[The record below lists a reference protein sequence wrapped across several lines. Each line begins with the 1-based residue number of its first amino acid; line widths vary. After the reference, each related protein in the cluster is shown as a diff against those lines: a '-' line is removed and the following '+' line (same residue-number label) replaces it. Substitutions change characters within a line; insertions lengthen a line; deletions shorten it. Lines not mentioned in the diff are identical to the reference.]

1 MALKLKNKQVL
12 NLLNEWATDFLNHID
27 TDTAVQFSAKSPLGS
42 GSLKHSTVNGS
53 YEIEIGIAPLSTS
66 FLAQN
71 KTVDDLNFVK
81 LGIVMFH
88 EFAHYDH
95 NTSEE
100 ISKDILL
107 SDLSKFQNNQYYEF
121 NWSVLPHEI
130 DAEYTG
136 VISMWMHLKD
146 SYPNEADKL
155 MTKRLTDRART
166 TKYILSVPDG
176 GFQSKEQITQMF
188 EDAYDCSLNSKRI
201 FPSGF
206 LRFDDE
212 ISRLFTTEDRV
223 LRAEYQPFYRQLV
236 EAQTGKELDL
246 KMASLVS
253 YLHPDLQPMYP
264 RLNFKELN
272 PKSVFGIFMPET
284 VEEIR
289 TRIDM
294 SQTFSLFSD
303 NLERI
308 LSDDFTKAVSQISV
322 SVINDFTEAV
332 SGIPL
337 SSDNDLSHGM

>member
-1 MALKLKNKQVL
+1 MMKNKQVFD
-12 NLLNEWATDFLNHID
+12 LLHNWSDDYLESVYDTVYMNFSKKLPVGYGSMEHITKD
-27 TDTAVQFSAKSPLGS
+27 DSYRI
-42 GSLKHSTVNGS
+42 TVGT
-53 YEIEIGIAPLSTS
+53 APLSVS
-66 FLAQN
+66 FFTRNLM
-71 KTVDDLNFVK
+71 VEDFDFVK
-81 LGIVMFH
+81 LGTVMFH
-88 EFAHYDH
+88 EFAHYDQA
-95 NTSEE
+95 S
-100 ISKDILL
+100 SKYTFKEILL
-107 SDLSKFQNNQYYEF
+107 SDLSKFKNNEYYQQ

-130 DAEYTG
+130 DADFVGIMT
-136 VISMWMHLKD
+136 MWSKLKD

-155 MTKRLTDRART
+155 MTKRLTDRAST

-253 YLHPDLQPMYP
+253 YLHPDLQRMYP

-294 SQTFSLFSD
+294 NQTFSLFSD

>member
-146 SYPNEADKL
+146 IYSNEADKL
-155 MTKRLTDRART
+155 MIKLQKQYPVFPFPPITTCHTECDR
-166 TKYILSVPDG
+166 
-176 GFQSKEQITQMF
+176 
-188 EDAYDCSLNSKRI
+188 SL
-201 FPSGF
+201 
-206 LRFDDE
+206 
-212 ISRLFTTEDRV
+212 
-223 LRAEYQPFYRQLV
+223 
-236 EAQTGKELDL
+236 
-246 KMASLVS
+246 
-253 YLHPDLQPMYP
+253 
-264 RLNFKELN
+264 
-272 PKSVFGIFMPET
+272 
-284 VEEIR
+284 
-289 TRIDM
+289 
-294 SQTFSLFSD
+294 FSLFRNPAFSSDCIFCAKIKVSYAD
-303 NLERI
+303 NLKGKWG
-308 LSDDFTKAVSQISV
+308 DF
-322 SVINDFTEAV
+322 NEGCD
-332 SGIPL
+332 
-337 SSDNDLSHGM
+337 